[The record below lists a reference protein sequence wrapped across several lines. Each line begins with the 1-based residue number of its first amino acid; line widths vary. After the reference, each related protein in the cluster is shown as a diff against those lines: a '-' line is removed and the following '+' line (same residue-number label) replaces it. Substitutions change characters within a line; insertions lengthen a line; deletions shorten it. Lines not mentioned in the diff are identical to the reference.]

1 MRGLRGPGPP
11 GSQGADGPHPVN
23 AVLETQIVGGPVIA
37 IAYALSAGLVVY
49 LLARRPSRRWLL
61 TLAIAALTGAA
72 AAVATWFVAI
82 RVMHTVEIPLTHLVY
97 LWLAAT
103 LVAVCIAIA
112 NLWRSRWWR
121 KLVAAIAVL
130 VFAATGTLAVNAVF
144 GIDRTLAQFLGVT
157 IRRPIALTP
166 PTSGA
171 VPAQARGPL
180 WKTWAPP
187 SGMPALGKT
196 GTAAIPGT
204 VSGFTARPAGIY
216 LPPAAMVKDPPP
228 LPLVVMMM
236 GQPGNPTPH
245 YVADALNRL
254 AARHHGLAPIVI
266 VADQLGNPNTDTL
279 CLNTPEYGNVETYI
293 TQDVVNWA
301 LAHLN
306 VTHDHRYWT
315 IAGYSNG
322 GECAVSFAVKHP
334 QLWSNVIDIS
344 GEEYPGFDNPR
355 WTLQHIFHGDQAAYD
370 AQDPVTMLAH
380 TRLPGTFGVFTIGSN
395 DATFKPGVLRTV
407 AAAEAAGMT
416 VDYHEIPH
424 GGHVLPAL
432 SDGLAYAFAQLYPR
446 LGLAPPAA
454 ASAA

>member
-1 MRGLRGPGPP
+1 M
-11 GSQGADGPHPVN
+11 N
-23 AVLETQIVGGPVIA
+23 AVLATDIVSGPVIVA
-37 IAYALSAGLVVY
+37 AYALATALVVY
-49 LLARRPSRRWLL
+49 LVGRPPSRRWL
-61 TLAIAALTGAA
+61 AALGIAGLAGVTM
-72 AAVATWFVAI
+72 AVLTWFVAV
-82 RVMHTVEIPLTHLVY
+82 RVLHTIEVPLTHVVY
-97 LWLAAT
+97 FWLAAT
-103 LVAVCIAIA
+103 FIAVCIAVV
-112 NLWRSRWWR
+112 NFWRSRWWR
-121 KLVAAIAVL
+121 KLVAAVAVV
-130 VFAATGTLAVNAVF
+130 VFGVTGTLAVNAVF

-166 PTSGA
+166 PTAGA
-171 VPAQARGPL
+171 VAGVMRGPL
-180 WKTWAPP
+180 WKTWTPP
-187 SGMPALGKT
+187 HGMPAEGKT
-196 GTAAIPGT
+196 GTALIPGT
-204 VSGFTARPAGIY
+204 ISGFTARPAGIY
-216 LPPAAMVKDPPP
+216 LPPAALVKNPPA

-254 AARHHGLAPIVI
+254 AEQHHGLAPIVV

-279 CLNTPEYGNVETYI
+279 CLNTSAYGNVETYI
-293 TQDVVNWA
+293 TRDVVGWA

-315 IAGYSNG
+315 VAGYSNG

-334 QLWSNVIDIS
+334 ELWSNVVDIS

-355 WTLQHIFHGDQAAYD
+355 WTLQHIFHGDQEAYD
-370 AQDPVTMLAH
+370 AQDPVNLLAH

-395 DATFKPGVLRTV
+395 DLTFKPGMLRTV

-416 VDYHEIPH
+416 ADYHEIPH

-446 LGLAPPAA
+446 LGLSEPTP
-454 ASAA
+454 SK